1 MEKIETYVR
10 FPNSDYYQKIHINP
24 KNIINE
30 RFIKDEVFFEI
41 DNTTVAM
48 KRKEYDII
56 TNPLLIY
63 LQENYPLN
71 K

>member
-1 MEKIETYVR
+1 M
-10 FPNSDYYQKIHINP
+10 
-24 KNIINE
+24 NE

-41 DNTTVAM
+41 DDTTVAM
-48 KRKEYDII
+48 KREEYDII
-56 TNPLLIY
+56 TNPLFLY

>member
-10 FPNSDYYQKIHINP
+10 FPNSDYYQKIYINP
-24 KNIINE
+24 KTIINE

-41 DNTTVAM
+41 DNVTVAM
-48 KRKEYDII
+48 KKDEYNII
-56 TNPLLIY
+56 TNPLFLY